1 MAPHQLGPLLTVIA
15 VLDAVAA

>member
-1 MAPHQLGPLLTVIA
+1 MAPHQLGPLLTVVA